1 MMLRRL
7 GMIAL
12 LAAMSVPPLL
22 AAQNRPYTEGS
33 VWALTMVRTTAG
45 MSDDYLRGLGTT
57 WKPIIEEAQKQGLV
71 TSYKVLSGNASGVDD
86 WDLLLMVE
94 YKNWAAFDG
103 LADKFEPIQEK
114 IVGGDDEARKLAV
127 QRLEIR
133 RILGEKTTQE
143 LILK

>member
-114 IVGGDDEARKLAV
+114 IGLLAG
-127 QRLEIR
+127 LS
-133 RILGEKTTQE
+133 G
-143 LILK
+143 